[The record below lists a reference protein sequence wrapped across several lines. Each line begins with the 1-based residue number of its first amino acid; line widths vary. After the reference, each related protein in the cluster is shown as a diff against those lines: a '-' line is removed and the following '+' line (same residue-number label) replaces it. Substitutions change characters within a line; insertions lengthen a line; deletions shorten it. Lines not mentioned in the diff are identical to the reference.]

1 MMRAAPGMMP
11 GRGSGCARV
20 ARSLQDELRKA
31 GLVGSEA
38 SGRAGGAGRSAS
50 RPRKGRPERAG
61 APSGE
66 GAVSSTGSLA
76 PVRRDLA
83 RGVRVKEAPPSAP
96 TPTRSS
102 VQLRS
107 QLARSRVIA
116 RDPLLRGD
124 ADPKVAARRRNQAL
138 LERARRHRLDDP
150 QASRPFYFARGRR
163 IRKYYVTEEQHRALV
178 GGEIVIL
185 GMEGEYLLL
194 PLAFAEEIRGQRPE
208 VFVHRAGAGAGSGD
222 DEDPRHAVPDDLVG

>member
-1 MMRAAPGMMP
+1 M
-11 GRGSGCARV
+11 V

-31 GLVGSEA
+31 GLVRPGA
-38 SGRAGGAGRSAS
+38 PGRAGGAGRPAS

-66 GAVSSTGSLA
+66 EAVPSTGSLA
-76 PVRRDLA
+76 PVRRGPA
-83 RGVRVKEAPPSAP
+83 RGARAKEAPPAAP
-96 TPTRSS
+96 IPARSS

-124 ADPKVAARRRNQAL
+124 ADPKAAARRHKRAL

-163 IRKYYVTEEQHRALV
+163 IRRCYVTEEQHRALV

-194 PLAFAEEIRGQRPE
+194 PLALAEEIRGQRPE
-208 VFVHRAGAGAGSGD
+208 VFVHRAGAGAGRGG
-222 DEDPRHAVPDDLVG
+222 DEDPCCEVPDDLVR